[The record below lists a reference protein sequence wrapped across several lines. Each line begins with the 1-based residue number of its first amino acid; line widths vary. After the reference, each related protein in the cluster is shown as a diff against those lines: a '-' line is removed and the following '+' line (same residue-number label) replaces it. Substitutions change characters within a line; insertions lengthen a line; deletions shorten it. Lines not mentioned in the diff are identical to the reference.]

1 VKSEKVAN
9 PRKDGSLY
17 EDKPQVQVRETLKY
31 RAKGSEAFGRSEP
44 ASKYMRGGTVKAVL
58 SPGLGDP
65 WRGRKPG
72 EDRLRC
78 SG

>member
-9 PRKDGSLY
+9 PRKDGSLFG
-17 EDKPQVQVRETLKY
+17 DKPQVQVSETLKY
-31 RAKGSEAFGRSEP
+31 RAKGSKAFGLREP
-44 ASKYMRGGTVKAVL
+44 ASKYMRGNTVKAVL
-58 SPGLGDP
+58 SLDLGDP
-65 WRGRKPG
+65 WRGRMPG